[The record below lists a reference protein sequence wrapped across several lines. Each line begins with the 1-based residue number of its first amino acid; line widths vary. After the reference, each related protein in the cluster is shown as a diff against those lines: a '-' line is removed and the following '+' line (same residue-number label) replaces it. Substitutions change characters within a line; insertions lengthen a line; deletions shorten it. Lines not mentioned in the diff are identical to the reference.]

1 MEGEWLKT
9 HCARFDHGGCGL
21 KVLVDEG
28 KAIRVLPDET
38 NKRSKGYACA
48 KGMASLERIYHSERL
63 LYPLKRKGERGEGRW
78 ERISW
83 DQALEYAAT
92 ELNRIKEESGS
103 QAVAFGQGAQD
114 PAILPITVAGSRQ
127 FVRAPYAIRTI
138 EDTGHF
144 IHEERPKIVTDML
157 LDWLQ
162 SDPAWDDPSPDQLA
176 IES

>member
-1 MEGEWLKT
+1 MEGQWLKT

-103 QAVAFGQGAQD
+103 QAVAFGQGA
-114 PAILPITVAGSRQ
+114 PKGLEYLLMMRLANFFGTPNLVT
-127 FVRAPYAIRTI
+127 
-138 EDTGHF
+138 TGHVC
-144 IHEERPKIVTDML
+144 HWPTKTLVE
-157 LDWLQ
+157 Q
-162 SDPAWDDPSPDQLA
+162 
-176 IES
+176 